1 MPLESTQDK
10 PPLKKIFFRC
20 EFPYTLKMIVQ
31 QVTNTYKFGFVNK
44 CIKVGPYLSDVIIDN
59 TEYTCIQIY
68 MKYM

>member
-10 PPLKKIFFRC
+10 PPLKNI
-20 EFPYTLKMIVQ
+20 PYTLKMIVQ

-59 TEYTCIQIY
+59 SEYTCIQIY